1 MCLVMERVGGFQQ
14 TKSTGTK
21 RTSIQYMSM
30 TDTSKETAAKY
41 GREALEAL
49 MIEQVLELADK
60 LVESGKAEW
69 RFNPDD
75 SNRVDLVSTDM
86 EFEDRTPWGAWIEVT
101 DVNTVDVDVELSYE
115 FEELLID
122 EVGE

>member
-1 MCLVMERVGGFQQ
+1 
-14 TKSTGTK
+14 
-21 RTSIQYMSM
+21 M

-60 LVESGKAEW
+60 YVESGEAEW
-69 RFNPDD
+69 RFHPTDETRIQLILKQTGEYEDYTLIDVSDINTE
-75 SNRVDLVSTDM
+75 DL
-86 EFEDRTPWGAWIEVT
+86 
-101 DVNTVDVDVELSYE
+101 DVELSYQ

-122 EVGE
+122 EVGEFSEL

>member
-1 MCLVMERVGGFQQ
+1 
-14 TKSTGTK
+14 
-21 RTSIQYMSM
+21 M
-30 TDTSKETAAKY
+30 TDTSKETATKY

-69 RFNPDD
+69 RFNPD
-75 SNRVDLVSTDM
+75 NTNQVDLVSTDM
-86 EFEDRTPWGAWIEVT
+86 EFEDRTPQCVWIEVT

-122 EVGE
+122 EVGEFSEL

>member
-1 MCLVMERVGGFQQ
+1 
-14 TKSTGTK
+14 
-21 RTSIQYMSM
+21 M

-41 GREALEAL
+41 GRDVLEKL

-69 RFNPDD
+69 RFNPD
-75 SNRVDLVSTDM
+75 NTNQVDLVSTDM
-86 EFEDRTPWGAWIEVT
+86 EFEDRTPQCVWIEVT

-122 EVGE
+122 EVGEFSEL

>member
-1 MCLVMERVGGFQQ
+1 
-14 TKSTGTK
+14 
-21 RTSIQYMSM
+21 
-30 TDTSKETAAKY
+30 
-41 GREALEAL
+41 

-75 SNRVDLVSTDM
+75 SNRVELVSTDM

-101 DVNTVDVDVELSYE
+101 DANTVDVELSYE

>member
-1 MCLVMERVGGFQQ
+1 
-14 TKSTGTK
+14 
-21 RTSIQYMSM
+21 M

-69 RFNPDD
+69 RFNPD
-75 SNRVDLVSTDM
+75 NTNQVDLVSTDM
-86 EFEDRTPWGAWIEVT
+86 EFEDRTPWIEVT

-122 EVGE
+122 EVGEFSEL

>member
-1 MCLVMERVGGFQQ
+1 
-14 TKSTGTK
+14 
-21 RTSIQYMSM
+21 M

-60 LVESGKAEW
+60 LIESGKAEW
-69 RFNPDD
+69 RFKPDD

-86 EFEDRTPWGAWIEVT
+86 EFEDRTPWGAWIEVI

-122 EVGE
+122 EVGEFSEL